1 MRESLGPDFTR
12 DQQVSVELMIDW
24 IRDLK
29 GCDPIARWCYE
40 VLENLYDMET
50 GQPIDPND
58 NGKE

>member
-1 MRESLGPDFTR
+1 
-12 DQQVSVELMIDW
+12 MIDW